1 MEDAL
6 LKEII
11 SKNDTKI
18 VLVVADGLGG
28 LPSAETGL
36 TEMETACTPN
46 LDRLAKCGS
55 AGLSVPIGYGVTPGS
70 GPSHLALFGYDPIQ
84 NRIGRGVLE
93 ASGIDFDLQ
102 PEDLA
107 ARGNFATLKDGL
119 ILDRRAGRISTEENQ
134 RLCAILSKEIKEIDN
149 VKIIIRTVKEHRFVV
164 IFRGKEMAEGL
175 SENDPEKEG
184 LAPLQIKSLR
194 NESRFAA
201 EVSNKFIARV
211 TEVLKAEKANYPL
224 LRGFAKKPSL
234 PSFDQKYLMAAAAIA
249 SYPMYRGLARLVGME
264 VLSTGEKIADE
275 LKTLQENF
283 KNFDF
288 FYLHVKKTD
297 SYGEDGNFAAKVKVI
312 EEVDSAVGEI
322 EKMQPDVV
330 AVTADHSTPALLRGH
345 SWYPNPFLLISR
357 YAMADNL
364 SGFSEREC
372 RKGSFGAFP
381 ATEIMPL
388 LLAHSLRLKKFG
400 A

>member
-11 SKNDTKI
+11 SKNGTKI

-36 TEMETACTPN
+36 TELETACTPN
-46 LDRLAKCGS
+46 LDRLAKRGS
-55 AGLSVPIGYGVTPGS
+55 AGLSVPVGYGVTPGS
-70 GPSHLALFGYDPIQ
+70 GPSHLALFGYDPTQ

-119 ILDRRAGRISTEENQ
+119 IVDRRAGRISTEENQ
-134 RLCAILSKEIKEIDN
+134 RLCAILSKEIKEIDG

-164 IFRGKEMAEGL
+164 IFRGKEMVEGL

-184 LAPLQIKSLR
+184 LAPLRIESLR

-201 EVSNKFIARV
+201 DIAHKFIYGV

-234 PSFDQKYLMAAAAIA
+234 PSFDQKYFLRAAAIA
-249 SYPMYRGLARLVGME
+249 SYPMYRGLARLAGME
-264 VLSTGEKIADE
+264 VLLTGEKISDE
-275 LKTLQENF
+275 LETLKKNF
-283 KNFDF
+283 QDFDF
-288 FYLHVKKTD
+288 FYIHIKKTD

-322 EKMQPDVV
+322 EKMQPDVI

-345 SWYPNPFLLISR
+345 SWHPNPFLLISR
-357 YAMADNL
+357 YAMPDNL

-388 LLAHSLRLKKFG
+388 LLAHSLRLRKFG